1 MKGGFFFLDYYIG
14 EKALEIRE
22 GEKESK
28 LKMEAKQLMH

>member
-1 MKGGFFFLDYYIG
+1 LDYYIG